1 MSGQGPWTLRRSVRV
16 ALFQARVMF
25 AKRPV
30 PAPAAPAPSG
40 LQRLWNAPL
49 TNPYL
54 GAGGAA
60 LLFVLSLA
68 ALILV
73 AGDPH
78 AGAPRLRIP
87 LQGVDVAPGAMRGL
101 ADAPSVMLG
110 PDGLT
115 LDNLPFGQDVM
126 VAGMPDA
133 AAGPIEGQAVIT
145 LPQGGTMGGARGLPA
160 VRPAGQPLPP
170 APIAGLFSQGPTG
183 PLPIIG
189 KDGRTPFQAYA
200 RPFVGNGKPRIAVVV
215 GGLGLNAAAT
225 RTAIE
230 RLPPEVT
237 LSFVPYA
244 DGLQAWIDLARA
256 EGHEVMLE
264 IPMEPLDYPNNDPGP
279 STLLASARPD
289 ELNRRLEWLLSR
301 ASGYFA
307 VTNYLGGR
315 FLASD
320 PGMNTFLGALRAR
333 GLGFVDD
340 GSANRR
346 PGGGAPRASADGVL
360 DEQLSPEAIDRQLLG
375 LEAAA
380 LQRGQALGSGFAYPV
395 TVDSVAR
402 WAQGLSGRGYQL
414 APVSAVARK

>member
-1 MSGQGPWTLRRSVRV
+1 
-16 ALFQARVMF
+16 MF

-30 PAPAAPAPSG
+30 PAPAAAAPQGG
-40 LQRLWNAPL
+40 LSRVWTAPL

-60 LLFVLSLA
+60 ALFLLSVAVLV
-68 ALILV
+68 LV

-87 LQGVDVAPGAMRGL
+87 VKTAHADGPPGALRGP
-101 ADAPSVMLG
+101 AGQPGTAVMG

-115 LDNLPFGQDVM
+115 LDSLPPGQDVL

-145 LPQGGTMGGARGLPA
+145 LPQGATMSGPGGRAV
-160 VRPAGQPLPP
+160 VRPAAQPLPA
-170 APIAGLFSQGPTG
+170 APIAGLSAPGPGG
-183 PLPIIG
+183 PLPIGG

-200 RPFVGNGKPRIAVVV
+200 RPFRDNGKPRIAIVV

-225 RTAIE
+225 RAAIE
-230 RLPPEVT
+230 RLPAEVT

-244 DGLQAWIDLARA
+244 DGLQGWVDLARA

-279 STLLASARPD
+279 STLLASARP
-289 ELNRRLEWLLSR
+289 EETVKRLEWLLSR
-301 ASGYFA
+301 ATGYFA

-315 FLASD
+315 FLAAD
-320 PGMNTFLGALRAR
+320 TGMGAFLGALRSR
-333 GLGFVDD
+333 GVGFIDD
-340 GSANRR
+340 GSAARR
-346 PGGGAPRASADGVL
+346 AGGGAPRASADTVI
-360 DEQLSPEAIDRQLLG
+360 DEQLSQEAIDRQLLS

-380 LQRGQALGSGFAYPV
+380 LQRGQSLGAGFAYPV
-395 TVDSVAR
+395 TVEAVSR
-402 WAQGLSGRGYQL
+402 WAAGLAGRGYQL
-414 APVSAVARK
+414 APASAVARR